1 MIRINQLKMPLG
13 HDRAGLLEKAARVLR
28 VPSGEIEKLTIVKQ
42 SVDARKKPDIWYSYV
57 VDIGIRQAGL
67 QKEEKLVRRLKDRN
81 VAVHKEA
88 PYRLPEPG
96 TECMAGRP
104 VIIGTGPAGLFC
116 GLMLARKGYMPILL
130 ERGEDVDAR
139 TDRVARFWETG
150 QLDPSS
156 NVQFGEGGAGTFS
169 DGKLNTLVKD
179 TFGRNREVLRILTEF
194 GGDPSIPVSY
204 THLDV
209 YKRQVIDMNPRTSR
223 KKNRKQKPADFVIQ
237 GSILAMAGIV
247 VRIIGMLY
255 RMPLN
260 DIIGKQ
266 GNGYYTSAFN
276 VYNILLILSS
286 YSMPVAVSKMIS
298 ARLARG
304 EHRNCSRILKAALIY
319 ATAVG
324 GIAAVVLWFGADLFA
339 ELIKTPFS
347 RYALKTLAPT
357 IWIMAYLG
365 VLRGYFQGTGTMVPT
380 AVSQIL
386 EQIVN
391 AVVSVVAAGVLFGVG
406 TSINAAQGA
415 RDYSYALGA
424 AGGTIGTGAGA
435 LTAFLFFICLT
446 ASKGRER
453 RQMVREDVSGRTES
467 YRRIFYVLTIT
478 VLPIVISSGIYNCSN
493 VVDNYLFG
501 QGMDKLGYLED
512 SIATYWG
519 VLGQYQLL
527 FNIPVAVSN
536 ALSSSLIPSLT
547 RAVANRNRREK
558 LERIA
563 TSIRFSLLI
572 AIPAAVG
579 ITVLAKP
586 VCNLLFISE
595 DNTMLIRLS
604 MAGSLAVV
612 FYSLSTVT
620 NAILQGLN
628 HMDVPIRH
636 AVIAL
641 VIHVAALEVFL
652 MVFKMEIYSVVL
664 DVYKRQQLS

>member
-1 MIRINQLKMPLG
+1 M
-13 HDRAGLLEKAARVLR
+13 
-28 VPSGEIEKLTIVKQ
+28 
-42 SVDARKKPDIWYSYV
+42 
-57 VDIGIRQAGL
+57 
-67 QKEEKLVRRLKDRN
+67 N
-81 VAVHKEA
+81 V
-88 PYRLPEPG
+88 
-96 TECMAGRP
+96 
-104 VIIGTGPAGLFC
+104 
-116 GLMLARKGYMPILL
+116 
-130 ERGEDVDAR
+130 
-139 TDRVARFWETG
+139 
-150 QLDPSS
+150 S
-156 NVQFGEGGAGTFS
+156 
-169 DGKLNTLVKD
+169 
-179 TFGRNREVLRILTEF
+179 
-194 GGDPSIPVSY
+194 
-204 THLDV
+204 
-209 YKRQVIDMNPRTSR
+209 TSR
-223 KKNRKQKPADFVIQ
+223 KRTRKQKAANFVIQ
-237 GSILAMAGIV
+237 GSILALAGIL

-298 ARLARG
+298 ARIARG
-304 EHRNCSRILKAALIY
+304 EYRNCSRILKAALIY
-319 ATAVG
+319 ATVIG
-324 GIAAVVLWFGADLFA
+324 GVAAVVLWFGADLFA

-386 EQIVN
+386 EQIIN
-391 AVVSVVAAGVLFGVG
+391 AIVSVVAAGILFDVGV
-406 TSINAAQGA
+406 SINAAQGA

-435 LTAFLFFICLT
+435 LTALIYFIILT
-446 ASKGRER
+446 LSKGGDMRAR
-453 RQMVREDVSGRTES
+453 ARKDVSGRTES
-467 YRRIFYVLTIT
+467 YRRLVRILTIT

-493 VVDNYLFG
+493 VLDNYLFG
-501 QGMDKLGYLED
+501 QGMDKLGYMED

-519 VLGQYQLL
+519 ALGQYQLL

-547 RAVANRNRREK
+547 RAVASRNRKEK

-563 TSIRFSLLI
+563 TAIRFSLLI

-595 DNTMLIRLS
+595 DNSLLIRLS
-604 MAGSLAVV
+604 MIGSLAVV

-620 NAILQGLN
+620 NAILQ
-628 HMDVPIRH
+628 
-636 AVIAL
+636 A
-641 VIHVAALEVFL
+641 VAALAVHVAVLEVCL
-652 MVFKMEIYSVVL
+652 MMLKMGIYSVVIANIVFAL
-664 DVYKRQQLS
+664 VMCLLNGRAIARFVRYKQEYKKTVFLPALCSVFMGAAAFGVYKGIYSLLPSHMMHGRLGMAIVVLPSVAVAIVVYALLLVRFRAVDEDELRGMPGGRKLAGLLVRLHLL

>member
-1 MIRINQLKMPLG
+1 MN
-13 HDRAGLLEKAARVLR
+13 V
-28 VPSGEIEKLTIVKQ
+28 ST
-42 SVDARKKPDIWYSYV
+42 SKK
-57 VDIGIRQAGL
+57 
-67 QKEEKLVRRLKDRN
+67 
-81 VAVHKEA
+81 
-88 PYRLPEPG
+88 
-96 TECMAGRP
+96 
-104 VIIGTGPAGLFC
+104 
-116 GLMLARKGYMPILL
+116 
-130 ERGEDVDAR
+130 R
-139 TDRVARFWETG
+139 T
-150 QLDPSS
+150 
-156 NVQFGEGGAGTFS
+156 
-169 DGKLNTLVKD
+169 
-179 TFGRNREVLRILTEF
+179 
-194 GGDPSIPVSY
+194 
-204 THLDV
+204 
-209 YKRQVIDMNPRTSR
+209 
-223 KKNRKQKPADFVIQ
+223 RKQKAANFVIQ
-237 GSILAMAGIV
+237 GSILAMAGIL

-298 ARLARG
+298 ARIARG
-304 EHRNCSRILKAALIY
+304 EYRNCSRILKAALIY
-319 ATAVG
+319 ATVIG
-324 GIAAVVLWFGADLFA
+324 GVAAVVLWFGADLFA

-386 EQIVN
+386 EQIIN
-391 AVVSVVAAGVLFGVG
+391 AIVSVVAAGILFDVGV
-406 TSINAAQGA
+406 SINTAQGA

-435 LTAFLFFICLT
+435 LTALVYFIILT
-446 ASKGRER
+446 LSKGGDMRAQAR
-453 RQMVREDVSGRTES
+453 KDVSGRTES
-467 YRRIFYVLTIT
+467 YRRLVKILTIT

-493 VVDNYLFG
+493 VLDNYLFG
-501 QGMDKLGYLED
+501 QGMDKLGYMED

-519 VLGQYQLL
+519 ALGQYQLL

-547 RAVANRNRREK
+547 RAVASRNRKEK

-563 TSIRFSLLI
+563 TAIRFSLLI

-595 DNTMLIRLS
+595 DNSLLIRLS
-604 MAGSLAVV
+604 MIGSLAVV

-628 HMDVPIRH
+628 RLDVPIRH
-636 AVIAL
+636 AVAAL
-641 VIHVAALEVFL
+641 VVHVAVLEVCL
-652 MVFKMEIYSVVL
+652 MVLKMGIYSVVIANIVFAL
-664 DVYKRQQLS
+664 VMCLLNGHAIARFVRYKQEYRKTVFLPALCSVFMGAAAYGVYRGIYALLPSSMMRGRLGMAMVVLPSVAVAIAVYALLLVRFRAVDEDELKGMPGGRRLVRLLSRLHLL